1 MEVGK
6 SLWLIILIKLI
17 IIFLI
22 LRIFFFKPELS
33 SYPTD
38 EQKAYHVIENL
49 TKLP

>member
-6 SLWLIILIKLI
+6 TLWIIILIKI
-17 IIFLI
+17 VVIFLI
-22 LRIFFFKPELS
+22 PRIFFFKPELS

-38 EQKAYHVIENL
+38 EQKASHVIENL